1 MGLFSRKKKAVPA
14 QDDARLQRT
23 TTATSSIVPAAI
35 SDNTASRRLPKA
47 TTAHESAQ
55 ARSKGVNGVDDRSL
69 RPASVVDR
77 SRPGIDPA
85 PPASRRPDDA
95 RLQASKASDGWD
107 TVRPLVYGA
116 RSTTPNTPTTAER
129 EHRPSANAYAQ
140 QHASSTESQ
149 SSTVDEQSERKQGLW
164 RFGRSSGQPR
174 KRTTSTSSALTL
186 SHSANNQDSS
196 DTGFF
201 VTSFRTV
208 SRVQETI
215 SPGPYESM
223 PAGASLPLP
232 PRQPTRA
239 GNNVNS
245 TTNTASV
252 QRHSHEASRASFDS
266 AASSRP
272 LPQRPPLSTRPGSG
286 SGRDDFDRAM
296 TPTIS
301 VEAFRLAS
309 NRSKSQ
315 ISLASLADDAHASHE
330 RPRFEP
336 DKSRRSSLKSE
347 SDSPSLVPPRFSFSA
362 SHSRSSSNQSLNSL
376 HNSDDGG
383 NSRHVRLS
391 PSQSATSR
399 LSNAQEFPL
408 SIKTSASVMASG
420 EKGLPSSAS
429 NESELRFIGMY
440 GNSPTVGRAESGLVQ
455 SPTTFNASPV
465 RSVPRPLPSPAMT
478 SRSSFETTTP
488 RSVSGNDLSSALN
501 GPATVS
507 PTHARLH
514 SAPSAAPSV
523 SVQPPTP
530 APKASFQKARTV
542 SAMAASKGK
551 GKLSAWGAD
560 SSDDGS
566 EQESSDD
573 DEVPLAQIKSR
584 SQTDLSLPP
593 RTSVYAHGPKARSS
607 VDVSRAR
614 RTSSEVEVLL
624 ESPPPRHA
632 VLPKPASA
640 TNSIESL
647 RKASLT
653 HAGPS
658 YPPKS
663 ALRPSRSQR
672 RSVSALS
679 ISSQPAPTSQP
690 LAVRSNSGPGA
701 NWGPPQIDFSS
712 LSTSPLMSSSKVLP
726 VSTSVVSSATT
737 TPTRTHQPRAQSL
750 SSSASGS
757 GSGSSAPRTPKDMS
771 PAVSDLGLK
780 SGGSGST
787 IASSVLANSPAASTT
802 MLPSQLAYDD
812 AHRRTVKFAEDVPT
826 ALPSILKKGSRT
838 SVQQAPNSARHS
850 IGGNGVSHGRPASMA
865 FQHGYNHSMSK
876 SATELSR
883 PTAAASA
890 SPSGDVF
897 DRMKARHKAE
907 ALQAIAIGRDLNGP
921 DDAPV
926 KTFDDEDDEEDDEP
940 LASLPARRGSQ
951 SGSMM
956 GGMLPVNNRFSM
968 MGPTGMGAFNSPFF
982 APQTSFGGFSPL
994 AVAPPGVD
1002 PFLYA
1007 SLPNDQKMQLHQRS
1021 QQMMQMMAQAAMQAK
1036 AESEAGWDGSSQM
1049 SGSTAHARAPPPGR
1063 RHVPGSMSMGQLSAF
1078 GAMPPMMVHNGM
1090 PSFGM
1095 HAPQAKPLQQQHD
1108 DRGTFRHAKLPPF
1121 APSFAMSQPMFQPS
1135 MYAGSS
1141 FGLASPSHRHPVVT
1155 PKTSAGSALGVGRSS
1170 PSSSSPRHS
1179 QQHLASA
1186 SALGVGFRRD

>member
-1 MGLFSRKKKAVPA
+1 MGLFSRKKKQQQAAVSVQDSARARAGTSTVPA
-14 QDDARLQRT
+14 ATSDNTRLQR
-23 TTATSSIVPAAI
+23 PQ
-35 SDNTASRRLPKA
+35 TASHA
-47 TTAHESAQ
+47 SVTAQ
-55 ARSKGVNGVDDRSL
+55 DGLNDVKGADGHASMPTDAVDRA
-69 RPASVVDR
+69 RPAL
-77 SRPGIDPA
+77 DPA
-85 PPASRRPDDA
+85 PPASRHRSDLTQQSSA
-95 RLQASKASDGWD
+95 RWD

-116 RSTTPNTPTTAER
+116 RQTQ
-129 EHRPSANAYAQ
+129 PSANPTDTRAELGRDAYAQ
-140 QHASSTESQ
+140 HVSIDGHAESAP
-149 SSTVDEQSERKQGLW
+149 SDEHAERKGLW
-164 RFGRSSGQPR
+164 RFGRSAGPAK
-174 KRTTSTSSALTL
+174 KRTNSTSSALAL
-186 SHSANNQDSS
+186 SNQDSS
-196 DTGFF
+196 DSGFF

-223 PAGASLPLP
+223 PAGANLPLP
-232 PRQPTRA
+232 PRQSIRT
-239 GNNVNS
+239 GHSVNPS
-245 TTNTASV
+245 PATVPQQRKSYDTT
-252 QRHSHEASRASFDS
+252 RASFDS
-266 AASSRP
+266 SSSSRP

-286 SGRDDFDRAM
+286 SGRDESDRAM
-296 TPTIS
+296 SPTIS

-315 ISLASLADDAHASHE
+315 ISLASLVDDAHMPHE

-347 SDSPSLVPPRFSFSA
+347 TDSSNQPALVPPRFNFNA
-362 SHSRSSSNQSLNSL
+362 NHSRSSSDQSLGSFQG
-376 HNSDDGG
+376 SEDDRH
-383 NSRHVRLS
+383 SRAERLS
-391 PSQSATSR
+391 PSQSAASR
-399 LSNAQEFPL
+399 LSNAPELPL
-408 SIKTSASVMASG
+408 SVNTSSLAAISS

-429 NESELRFIGMY
+429 SESELRLIGMY
-440 GNSPTVGRAESGLVQ
+440 GYSPTVGRGEGFAQ
-455 SPTTFNASPV
+455 SPVSMNSSPMRVAS
-465 RSVPRPLPSPAMT
+465 RPMPSPSVV
-478 SRSSFETTTP
+478 SRSSFETTTLN
-488 RSVSGNDLSSALN
+488 SGHDLSSKSH

-507 PTHARLH
+507 PTHTRLH
-514 SAPSAAPSV
+514 SAPSTAPSL

-530 APKASFQKARTV
+530 AAKAAFQKSRTV

-551 GKLSAWGAD
+551 GRASAWGVD

-566 EQESSDD
+566 EQESSEDD

-593 RTSVYAHGPKARSS
+593 SRATMYSHGPKARSS
-607 VDVSRAR
+607 VDVSRGR

-632 VLPKPASA
+632 VLPKAAIA

-647 RKASLT
+647 KRASIGQAAPT
-653 HAGPS
+653 H
-658 YPPKS
+658 PPKS
-663 ALRPSRSQR
+663 AMRPSRSQR

-679 ISSQPAPTSQP
+679 ISSQPPPTSQP
-690 LAVRSNSGPGA
+690 LTVRSNSGPA
-701 NWGPPQIDFSS
+701 NAGPPQIDFSPLPS
-712 LSTSPLMSSSKVLP
+712 SPLMSSTTVLP
-726 VSTSVVSSATT
+726 MSSTTVSASTT

-787 IASSVLANSPAASTT
+787 IASSVVANSPAASTT
-802 MLPSQLAYDD
+802 TLPTQVVYDD
-812 AHRRTVKFAEDVPT
+812 PQRRTVKFAEDVPM

-838 SVQQAPNSARHS
+838 SVQQAPTPSRYSFSGNVSN
-850 IGGNGVSHGRPASMA
+850 GGRAASMA
-865 FQHGYNHSMSK
+865 FQHGYSNIMSK
-876 SATELSR
+876 SATDVS
-883 PTAAASA
+883 TATMGNAANS
-890 SPSGDVF
+890 SDVF

-921 DDAPV
+921 DDAPI
-926 KTFDDEDDEEDDEP
+926 KTLDQEEDDEEDDEP

-951 SGSMM
+951 SGSML
-956 GGMLPVNNRFSM
+956 GGMPVNNRYSM
-968 MGPTGMGAFNSPFF
+968 MGPSTGMGAFNSPFF

-1036 AESEAGWDGSSQM
+1036 AESEAGWDGSSHM
-1049 SGSTAHARAPPPGR
+1049 SGSTAQANRPPVGR

-1078 GAMPPMMVHNGM
+1078 GAMPMMGYSQFN
-1090 PSFGM
+1090 M
-1095 HAPQAKPLQQQHD
+1095 HAPQVTSLQQQHN
-1108 DRGTFRHAKLPPF
+1108 DRASGFRNAKLPPF

-1141 FGLASPSHRHPVVT
+1141 FGPST
-1155 PKTSAGSALGVGRSS
+1155 TGSAIGVGGRHGSA
-1170 PSSSSPRHS
+1170 SSSPRHS
-1179 QQHLASA
+1179 LGNRVSS
-1186 SALGVGFRRD
+1186 SALGVSRRE